1 MNKMINIAF
10 ILLILSV
17 VIGAVAQISLKK
29 GVSNLQGKYDT
40 LEILNPVKFLSILK
54 ESPLIFVGGLLYALG
69 FVIWIAAM
77 TKFDVSFMYP
87 MLSLAYILVAVLAF
101 VILKENI
108 TLYRWLGIILVTI
121 GSMLLLKSA

>member
-1 MNKMINIAF
+1 MINIAF

-29 GVSNLQGKYDT
+29 GVSNLQSKYDT
-40 LEILNPVKFLSILK
+40 MEILNPVKFLSILK

>member
-1 MNKMINIAF
+1 MNKMVNIAF

-54 ESPLIFVGGLLYALG
+54 ESPLIFIGGLLYALG

>member
-29 GVSNLQGKYDT
+29 GVSNLQSKYDT
-40 LEILNPVKFLSILK
+40 MEILNPVKFLSILK